1 MAHAL
6 HSEIPT
12 LDRAEALP
20 APALSIVL
28 PAYNEEGNI
37 ERVVRD
43 AAAAAAALVQD
54 FEIVVVD
61 DGSRDRTAAI
71 LGALAAEM
79 GPRLRIVRHAV
90 NLGYGA
96 ALRDGFRATRGAL
109 VFYTDS
115 DNQFDLREL
124 AQMLPLMDE
133 CDAALGYRVGRQDP
147 WMRKVVSGGFN
158 RLSSMV
164 FGMAVRDLN
173 CSFKLFRGD
182 LIRSLPIDSTD
193 FFVDT
198 EMVARLH
205 RAGWRYVQRGVRHF
219 PRTAGRSTVRPS
231 DVPRT
236 LISLARMWVRL
247 RRSGPRATA

>member
-1 MAHAL
+1 L
-6 HSEIPT
+6 
-12 LDRAEALP
+12 R
-20 APALSIVL
+20 PALSIVL

-43 AAAAAAALVQD
+43 AAAAAAELAPPY
-54 FEIVVVD
+54 EIVEVD
-61 DGSRDRTAAI
+61 DGSRDRTREI
-71 LGALAAEM
+71 LARLAGEM
-79 GPRLRIVRHAV
+79 GPRLRIVPHPV

-96 ALRDGFRATRGAL
+96 ALRDGFRATTGEL

-124 AQMLPLMDE
+124 AGILPLMKDV
-133 CDAALGYRVGRQDP
+133 DAVLGFRVDRQDP
-147 WMRKVVSGGFN
+147 WMRKAVSGGFN
-158 RLSSMV
+158 LLSSAA

-182 LIRSLPIDSTD
+182 LIRALPIDSTD

-198 EMVARLH
+198 ELVARLH
-205 RAGWRYVQRGVRHF
+205 RAGWRYVQRGVRHY
-219 PRTAGRSTVRPS
+219 PRTAGRSTVRAS

-236 LISLARMWVRL
+236 LVSLARMWVRL
-247 RRSGPRATA
+247 RGERPARSA